1 MVLGEKGLAKIWGTL
16 STGAR
21 LQKQGTFIRDA
32 ARAKEF
38 EVDIEGH
45 VVPIKVSVP
54 PFNDRTFYL
63 RKRLRKVSREI
74 LEMAAL
80 KQEWCDRIAHRGSRR
95 LAMTGCVILVAYWYT
110 VY

>member
-1 MVLGEKGLAKIWGTL
+1 MGNFVHWRP
-16 STGAR
+16 STETGD
-21 LQKQGTFIRDA
+21 FIRDA
-32 ARAKEF
+32 ARAI

-45 VVPIKVSVP
+45 VDAIKVSVP

-80 KQEWCDRIAHRGSRR
+80 KQEWCDRIAHRGSQRP
-95 LAMTGCVILVAYWYT
+95 AMTGCVILVAYWYT